1 MEERPEVLLKSA
13 LEKIVYF
20 EARSEQLSNDLSNA
34 QKEVDRLKGELGQAS
49 QREIELR
56 RLVAELEVRVGR
68 AHSEREDASRVA
80 EALRRERADLIG
92 KMLDASR
99 IQSAGEAPSKEAID
113 LAGFIAELRGEVLE
127 GRNKKSEEK
136 LAAHAAVDEVARAA
150 EQSNATER
158 DVVSFARA
166 LQTQG
171 RLEVSLAQVGA
182 LVTGA
187 TFPGRTEETL
197 FGFSVRELSAPDA
210 PARLRAAERLKAL
223 GHPAAA
229 PALAA
234 ALNVETEP
242 EVLAALLVSFAAFA
256 RAEGVSIVLPHLTSV
271 HADVRIS
278 ALKALL
284 AIDATRAGAHLT
296 AAVKDPDKAVR
307 RRASLLALSLTGSSA
322 LELGQ
327 QAIRDADAEVRALA
341 ALVLGA
347 SGADHARPML
357 MQAMNDPDVK
367 VRRTAARS
375 VSKMLGVEV
384 GHVADLEDAVRRRE
398 VRKLAS
404 LPLRQVELEKLRAE
418 LASRLDPAP
427 APAVRAERRPQAEV
441 EAPVAAP
448 IARPQRVEGPAA
460 PARAAQR
467 TKVAVLE
474 VEAAPAAPHA
484 DESLTAKILSE
495 LRVSIRGR
503 TLDDLAAATGTTAE
517 SALFMCKVLEGRGHA
532 VRRGLKYFVA

>member
-20 EARSEQLSNDLSNA
+20 EARSEQLQNDLSTS
-34 QKEVDRLKGELGQAS
+34 QKEVERLKAEGGQAS

-56 RLVAELEVRVGR
+56 RLVAELEVRVSR

-113 LAGFIAELRGEVLE
+113 LAGFIAELRGEVIE
-127 GRNKKSEEK
+127 GRSKKSDEQ
-136 LAAHAAVDEVARAA
+136 LAAAAAVDAVAEVAASKSA
-150 EQSNATER
+150 VER
-158 DVVSFARA
+158 DVVQFAKA

-234 ALNVETEP
+234 ALNVETDP
-242 EVLAALLVSFAAFA
+242 EVLAALLISFAGFA
-256 RAEGVSIVLPHLTSV
+256 RSEGVSIVLPHLTSV

-284 AIDATRAGAHLT
+284 TIDPVRAGAHLT
-296 AAVKDPDKAVR
+296 AAVRDPDKAVR

-327 QAIRDADAEVRALA
+327 EAIRDSDAEVRALA

-347 SGADHARPML
+347 SGAELARPL
-357 MQAMNDPDVK
+357 LLGAMRDPDVK

-375 VSKMLGVEV
+375 VSKMLGVDV
-384 GHVADLEDAVRRRE
+384 SHVAELDDAMRRRE
-398 VRKLAS
+398 VRKLGT
-404 LPLRQVELEKLRAE
+404 LPVKAVEVEKLRAE
-418 LASRLDPAP
+418 LATRLEPKPIYVA
-427 APAVRAERRPQAEV
+427 
-441 EAPVAAP
+441 APVAATAVHTAAQTAVRP
-448 IARPQRVEGPAA
+448 ERGPRAESNGPARAA
-460 PARAAQR
+460 PARA
-467 TKVAVLE
+467 KVAVLE
-474 VEAAPAAPHA
+474 VAPAAPA
-484 DESLTAKILSE
+484 LDENLCGRVLGE

-503 TLDDLAAATGTTAE
+503 TLDDLSAATGATVE
-517 SALFMCKVLEGRGHA
+517 SALFVCKVLEGRGQA